1 MEIGLICCISNSLDD
16 DKYVGSTID
25 DLSQRL
31 IKHKWEAKRCP
42 HIKLYQKFNELGFD
56 KFSIDLLEEFPYDDK
71 QLLRNREGEYIRQ
84 LGTLNTKIAGRT
96 QKERGRN
103 YLEKNREHVNQLKR
117 ERRAKNNEASREK
130 DKEYDCKHTERINE
144 PIVCECGR
152 TVSRQHIAHHKKS
165 KVHLQIMNQKEIKEE
180 LYF

>member
-1 MEIGLICCISNSLDD
+1 MEIGKIYCIKNCIDD
-16 DKYVGSTID
+16 DKYIGSTTD

-42 HIKLYQKFNELGFD
+42 HIKLYQKLHELGFD
-56 KFSIDLLEEFPYDDK
+56 KFSIDLLEEFPFDDK
-71 QLLRNREGEYIRQ
+71 QQLRLREGEYIKQ
-84 LGTLNTKIAGRT
+84 LGTLNTQIAGRT
-96 QKERGRN
+96 QKERSKEWQ
-103 YLEKNREHVNQLKR
+103 EKNREHYLQMRR

-130 DKEYDCKHTERINE
+130 DKEYYCKYIDRINE

-165 KVHLQIMNQKEIKEE
+165 KIHLQITNQQTG
-180 LYF
+180 